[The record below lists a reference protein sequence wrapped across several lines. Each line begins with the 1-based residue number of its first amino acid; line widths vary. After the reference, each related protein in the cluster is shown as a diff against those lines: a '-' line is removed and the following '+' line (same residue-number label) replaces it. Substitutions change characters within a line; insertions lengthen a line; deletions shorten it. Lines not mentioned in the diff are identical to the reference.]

1 MWKNLGIVGT
11 KGSSMR
17 FADLNGDGK
26 DDIVSVDAKGRS
38 RGWVNKGLSFE
49 PIGEIAL
56 GLNEDLSS
64 ARIDFADVNGDGYDD
79 YIVIYGGGA
88 VKAYLNTK
96 NILTDGARN
105 WQNAI
110 TISPGVGEPG
120 SKVRFA
126 DLNGDGYDDFLILY
140 EGGAVKCWL
149 NNKNV
154 PPKDGERIWGE
165 GEIVAT
171 GVGEAGRKVRFAD
184 LTGDGK
190 ADYIVQYDGGAAKA
204 YRNNGKIG
212 GSSKDR
218 KWTFMGTIATGVSP
232 QGPVRYAD
240 VNGDGK
246 ADYLVAFGG
255 GAVNAYVNAY
265 DWKPKQTVDD
275 GKKDDDKDKDDED
288 DEDDKEEKETCRSA
302 SKSYSNKEMP
312 EGYYMNWN
320 YIDSQSVSIQGW
332 QYITIVNLTPHTF
345 KYDSEG
351 SHHYQMTNW
360 DFGDIPP
367 GKSRQ
372 NAVEYSATA
381 ANKVDSKGEAYY
393 SIEGTK
399 DKFVV
404 EVTNHDLDTYPK
416 RIIFNLRGMGAGWR
430 EYNCPKPETPVTL
443 VITGSP
449 AYEDGY
455 ITSLVHGGAGWM
467 HNIKNVIQDR
477 TLDQIVMPG
486 SHDSGMS
493 TITGALLAFGG
504 TWQNAQTQNLNINS
518 QLWAGARW
526 FDFRITTIH
535 KPSGSYEFYALHVNE
550 ETNNSPV
557 GASGEKFSD
566 IIDEINDFTSQFP
579 GEVIILQFR
588 YLLGLRESPIIG
600 PIYWDDDLKD
610 EFFDKLKEIKNR
622 CGDLEHE
629 RRFHDYKLKTLMNM
643 NSGKGCVLIFLD
655 TQHMDQ
661 KIEEEDQIW
670 EKEGIYRKNAMSIRD
685 PWPNLL
691 DTKDIAEYTIEKWK
705 ENTDSGMHIAQ
716 WLTTLPIIIKYSIM
730 QIAILPTNP
739 ALYWR
744 GLNEMTPKVFP
755 NVLMVDY
762 IGNVLPARTEPE
774 WDTLSAELQVL
785 AIGLN
790 LYMIS
795 ENCDISSIY
804 PPLLPRKNGPNKLA
818 SRKSAWN
825 GVVFANG
832 TRLEEAPSDF
842 PERCSATFR
851 KGTVFGNGT
860 VLQHDEP
867 NPSCTP
873 PKRGPGSA
881 LPTFDIPPVGTPT
894 NSPRA
899 LRWEG

>member
-1 MWKNLGIVGT
+1 MFSTRFPKQCKVDVKRLGKIEGSIWDKKGTIFKGFTSWKSIGPFAAAADLIILYSDGAAKVWKNTNNGKAFTALDANWATGLAPRANVHFEDIDGDGYADYVIVYSGGSVKWARNTHNNGRDSSKKNWESAATIAPGPAGIPADSARLRDVDGDGKADYLIVYDGGAVKALRNTIGDGNSRNWDDLGTIAPGVSGVTSEMVRFADMDGDGLSDFLAVADDGSIRMWKNLGIVGT

-38 RGWVNKGLSFE
+38 RSWVNKGLSFE
-49 PIGEIAL
+49 PIGEIAP

-64 ARIDFADVNGDGYDD
+64 ARIEFADVNGDGYDD

-126 DLNGDGYDDFLILY
+126 DLNGDGYD
-140 EGGAVKCWL
+140 
-149 NNKNV
+149 
-154 PPKDGERIWGE
+154 
-165 GEIVAT
+165 
-171 GVGEAGRKVRFAD
+171 
-184 LTGDGK
+184 
-190 ADYIVQYDGGAAKA
+190 
-204 YRNNGKIG
+204 
-212 GSSKDR
+212 
-218 KWTFMGTIATGVSP
+218 
-232 QGPVRYAD
+232 
-240 VNGDGK
+240 
-246 ADYLVAFGG
+246 
-255 GAVNAYVNAY
+255 
-265 DWKPKQTVDD
+265 
-275 GKKDDDKDKDDED
+275 
-288 DEDDKEEKETCRSA
+288 EDDKEEKETCRSA
-302 SKSYSNKEMP
+302 SKTYYDKEMP

-416 RIIFNLRGMGAGWR
+416 RIIFNLRGMGASWR

-467 HNIKNVIQDR
+467 HNIKNVIRDR

-526 FDFRITTIH
+526 FVLRIATIH

-629 RRFHDYKLKTLMNM
+629 RRFHDYKLRTLTNM

-685 PWPNLL
+685 SWPNLL
-691 DTKDIAEYTIEKWK
+691 DTKAIAEYTIEKWK

-716 WLTTLPIIIKYSIM
+716 WLTTLPIIVKYSIM

-739 ALYWR
+739 A
-744 GLNEMTPKVFP
+744 
-755 NVLMVDY
+755 
-762 IGNVLPARTEPE
+762 
-774 WDTLSAELQVL
+774 
-785 AIGLN
+785 
-790 LYMIS
+790 
-795 ENCDISSIY
+795 
-804 PPLLPRKNGPNKLA
+804 
-818 SRKSAWN
+818 
-825 GVVFANG
+825 
-832 TRLEEAPSDF
+832 
-842 PERCSATFR
+842 
-851 KGTVFGNGT
+851 
-860 VLQHDEP
+860 
-867 NPSCTP
+867 
-873 PKRGPGSA
+873 
-881 LPTFDIPPVGTPT
+881 
-894 NSPRA
+894 
-899 LRWEG
+899 